1 MEQRD
6 FGTTGL
12 RVSAVGL
19 GAGQVGERWV
29 DDAAAERLLHQA
41 LDLGITLIDTARDYG
56 TSEERIGR
64 YLAGRR
70 DEFVLS
76 TKVGHSVPGHRNFSY
91 DAVRVGIEDARAKLR
106 SDVLDIVHLH
116 SCSLED
122 LQAGGAIDALAEAR
136 DRGRVRVAAYSGDNE
151 ALAWAIESGRFGSVE
166 FSANLCDQRVIDTN
180 LPAAAERGLGTIAKR
195 PIANAPWRYDERP
208 VGAYVEPY
216 WERWRAISP
225 DLRGLPAD
233 EVALRFTAFLP
244 GLSSVIA
251 GTSNP
256 DNLVRNVEALSRG
269 PLEDEHVAA
278 LRAAFAAADPG
289 DWVALV

>member
-1 MEQRD
+1 MEQRA

-29 DDAAAERLLHQA
+29 DERAAERLLNQA

-64 YLAGRR
+64 YLARR
-70 DEFVLS
+70 REEFVLS

-91 DAVRVGIEDARAKLR
+91 GAVKVGIEDARATLR

-116 SCSLED
+116 SCSLEE
-122 LQAGGAIDALAEAR
+122 LKAGEAVEALEEAR
-136 DRGRVRVAAYSGDNE
+136 ARGWVRVAAYSGDNE
-151 ALAWAIESGRFGSVE
+151 ALTWAISSGRFQSAE
-166 FSANLCDQRVIDTN
+166 FSVNVCDQRVIDTS
-180 LPAAAERGLGTIAKR
+180 LPAAAERGLGVIAKR
-195 PIANAPWRYDERP
+195 PIANAPWRHAERP
-208 VGAYVEPY
+208 VGTYGEPY
-216 WERWRAISP
+216 WERWRAMSP

-244 GLSSVIA
+244 GLSSLIA

-256 DNLVRNVEALSRG
+256 DNLTRNVEAVAHG
-269 PLEDEHVAA
+269 PLDPDHVAS
-278 LRAAFAAADPG
+278 LRASFAAADPG

>member
-1 MEQRD
+1 MEQRA

-29 DDAAAERLLHQA
+29 DERAAERLLNQA

-64 YLAGRR
+64 YLARR
-70 DEFVLS
+70 REEFVLS

-91 DAVRVGIEDARAKLR
+91 GAVKVGIEDARATLR

-116 SCSLED
+116 SCSLEE
-122 LQAGGAIDALAEAR
+122 LKAGEAVEALEEAR
-136 DRGRVRVAAYSGDNE
+136 ARGWVRVAAYSGDN
-151 ALAWAIESGRFGSVE
+151 G
-166 FSANLCDQRVIDTN
+166 
-180 LPAAAERGLGTIAKR
+180 
-195 PIANAPWRYDERP
+195 
-208 VGAYVEPY
+208 EPY
-216 WERWRAISP
+216 WERWRAMSP

-244 GLSSVIA
+244 GLGSLIA

-256 DNLVRNVEALSRG
+256 DNLTRNVEAVAHG
-269 PLEDEHVAA
+269 PLDPDHVAS
-278 LRAAFAAADPG
+278 LRASFAAADPG